1 MGFFDS
7 FKTGVG
13 AFVGGF
19 GDFVSDI
26 TGAALAAA
34 PTLIPLLQSTGVIP
48 SVQPSPIVTSRGPG
62 AGPLGRMARGT
73 ALPGGFV
80 VPFDTTPRVNPT
92 LRNQPLALPPGPFP
106 TGAPTARAFSP
117 SGVVTAEFEADR
129 GGFSRFNGGGGMPAF
144 QSTRGGFVNVG
155 LDLPFIDIVG
165 QGGGGTLA
173 RLTSPFVPTM
183 AGARAQPFIA
193 NNPVTGALTWFK
205 PAGRPILWSGDL
217 TACKR
222 VAKIASRARRSTR
235 KR

>member
-7 FKTGVG
+7 FKTGVSGFFGG
-13 AFVGGF
+13 AA
-19 GDFVSDI
+19 DFLTDI

-34 PTLIPLLQSTGVIP
+34 PTIIPLLQSTGVIP
-48 SVQPSPIVTSRGPG
+48 SVQPSPIITSRGPG
-62 AGPLGRMARGT
+62 AGPLGRRMGT
-73 ALPGGFV
+73 ALPGGAMI
-80 VPFDTTPRVNPT
+80 PFPTQPRVNPT
-92 LRNQPLALPPGPFP
+92 LRNQPLALPPGFT
-106 TGAPTARAFSP
+106 TGTPSARAFSP

-129 GGFSRFNGGGGMPAF
+129 GGFSRFPGGEGMPPF
-144 QSTRGGFVNVG
+144 QSTRGGFQTVG

-183 AGARAQPFIA
+183 AGARSQPFVMP
-193 NNPVTGALTWFK
+193 NPVTGAITWFK

-222 VAKIASRARRSTR
+222 VGKIAARARRA